1 MLSSTYRYFFFRC
14 LSLFGHEKGRQHRA
28 VAFLSVLAGLNI
40 LSAVLLA
47 ERVAGRVLVPL
58 FEPAEVYALV
68 MFVTLSVLHYAG
80 LARDTRYLTIIEKFA
95 VREPPRALRIGF
107 HDLRRWFS
115 GAFLWPNRVR
125 GLGVAAAA
133 RGLELPQLRRSPSA

>member
-1 MLSSTYRYFFFRC
+1 MLSRAYRYFFFRC
-14 LSLFGHEKGRQHRA
+14 LFLFGREKGRQHRA

-68 MFVTLSVLHYAG
+68 MFVTLCVLHYGG
-80 LARDTRYLTIIEKFA
+80 LARDDRYLTIIEEFP
-95 VREPPRALRIGF
+95 VGEPSRALEVAFALYVVGSLGLFFGLIG
-107 HDLRRWFS
+107 HA
-115 GAFLWPNRVR
+115 G
-125 GLGVAAAA
+125 
-133 RGLELPQLRRSPSA
+133 